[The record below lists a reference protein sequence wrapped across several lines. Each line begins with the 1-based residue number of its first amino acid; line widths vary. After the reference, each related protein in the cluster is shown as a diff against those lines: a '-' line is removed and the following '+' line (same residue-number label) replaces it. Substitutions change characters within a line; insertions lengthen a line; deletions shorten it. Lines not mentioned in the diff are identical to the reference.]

1 MKNLGFSFFKDK
13 QKMSQTWTQP
23 PDEGFFAYL
32 LQSCPF
38 SKKVAKFLSLP
49 QKKWVRRNSDAFH
62 TMREQYDWPTFPIV
76 FYNGQ
81 LLGGSEE
88 FIDLVNSFEE

>member
-1 MKNLGFSFFKDK
+1 MTP
-13 QKMSQTWTQP
+13 SQMQQP
-23 PDEGFFAYL
+23 PDKGFFAYL

-38 SKKVAKFLSLP
+38 SKKVAKFLSP
-49 QKKWVRRNSDAFH
+49 SQKKWVRRNSDAFH

-76 FYNGQ
+76 FYNGE